1 VNQWQELNHS
11 SRWSAYHLWRNG
23 QPVEENLES
32 CPATAKL
39 LEDVELCE
47 LGGIGPNVFFSALAP
62 KTRVPPHHGATNAR
76 VIAHLPLIVPED
88 CGLRVGFE
96 ERCWREGEIL
106 VFDDTIENEA
116 FNDSNEL
123 RVVMSFDLWNPLLS
137 DADRQVAKILAET
150 RRSFGN

>member
-1 VNQWQELNHS
+1 
-11 SRWSAYHLWRNG
+11 
-23 QPVEENLES
+23 
-32 CPATAKL
+32 
-39 LEDVELCE
+39 VELCE
-47 LGGIGPNVFFSALAP
+47 LSGISANVFFSALAP

-76 VIAHLPLIVPED
+76 VIAHLPLVVPGE

-96 ERCWREGEIL
+96 ERCWTEGETL

-150 RRSFGN
+150 RGNYGN